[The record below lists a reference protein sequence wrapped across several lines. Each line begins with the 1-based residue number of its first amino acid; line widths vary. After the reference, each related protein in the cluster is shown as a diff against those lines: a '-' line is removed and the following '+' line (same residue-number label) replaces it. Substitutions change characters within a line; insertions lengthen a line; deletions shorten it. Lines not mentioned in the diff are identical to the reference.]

1 MQYNYDFNL
10 HHQLVNKSQMQGKFG
25 SFNYNNNVHSVS
37 RYEKPNFF
45 PAPHLIW
52 YIASQ
57 IPGKGFLII
66 LKKSSMGRRKF
77 LFLYP
82 LSEKI
87 SGPMPS
93 KVDVMKFLQF
103 IMTWYMNLFALSYPL
118 QCAKGACKITA
129 RETVMCKW

>member
-66 LKKSSMGRRKF
+66 LKKVAWEEGNSCFSTLSLRKSQD
-77 LFLYP
+77 LC
-82 LSEKI
+82 
-87 SGPMPS
+87 
-93 KVDVMKFLQF
+93 Q
-103 IMTWYMNLFALSYPL
+103 
-118 QCAKGACKITA
+118 AKL
-129 RETVMCKW
+129 ML